1 MLLWT
6 DVLVSKSRE
15 IGSATYPSVMISIIL
30 LSFVALLV
38 GFYVLYRYHR
48 KRLQGFSQKPVAL
61 TDEWLAQ
68 QVRSAVDADNPLF
81 GRLFAGPVRDDYNW
95 VLLKEFN
102 HHLLWVCLQNARLGF
117 WTLSA
122 EGAPQ
127 WRIVQLHANS
137 LNHYLRKEE
146 SADRSGAENFG

>member
-1 MLLWT
+1 M
-6 DVLVSKSRE
+6 
-15 IGSATYPSVMISIIL
+15 
-30 LSFVALLV
+30 ALLV

-48 KRLQGFSQKPVAL
+48 KRVQGISQKPGTL

-68 QVRSAVDADNPLF
+68 QVRSAVTTDDPLF
-81 GRLFAGPVRDDYNW
+81 GRLFAGPVKDGHVW

-117 WTLSA
+117 WTLNA

-127 WRIVQLHANS
+127 WRILQLHVNS
-137 LNHYLRKEE
+137 LNQYLRKQESTKKE
-146 SADRSGAENFG
+146 SA

>member
-1 MLLWT
+1 MSA
-6 DVLVSKSRE
+6 SKSAE
-15 IGSATYPSVMISIIL
+15 IGSATYPSVMISIVL

-38 GFYVLYRYHR
+38 GFYLLYRYHR
-48 KRLQGFSQKPVAL
+48 KRAQGFSQKPVTL

-68 QVRSAVDADNPLF
+68 QVRSAVTTDNPLF
-81 GRLFAGPVRDDYNW
+81 GRLFAGPAKDGHVW

-117 WTLSA
+117 WTLNA

-127 WRIVQLHANS
+127 WRIIQLHVNS
-137 LNHYLRKEE
+137 LNQYLRKQEPTKKK
-146 SADRSGAENFG
+146 SA

>member
-1 MLLWT
+1 MLPGT
-6 DVLVSKSRE
+6 DVSASKSAE
-15 IGSATYPSVMISIIL
+15 ISSATYPSVMISIVL

-48 KRLQGFSQKPVAL
+48 KRVQGFSQKPVTL

-68 QVRSAVDADNPLF
+68 QVRSAVTTDNPLF
-81 GRLFAGPVRDDYNW
+81 GRLFAGPVKDGHVW

-117 WTLSA
+117 WTLNA

-127 WRIVQLHANS
+127 WRIIQLHVNS
-137 LNHYLRKEE
+137 LNQYLRKQE
-146 SADRSGAENFG
+146 STKKKSA

>member
-1 MLLWT
+1 MSA
-6 DVLVSKSRE
+6 SKSAE
-15 IGSATYPSVMISIIL
+15 IGSATYPSVMISIVL

-38 GFYVLYRYHR
+38 GFYLLYRYHR
-48 KRLQGFSQKPVAL
+48 KRAQGFSQKPVTL

-68 QVRSAVDADNPLF
+68 QVRSAVTTDNPLF
-81 GRLFAGPVRDDYNW
+81 GKLFAGPVKDGHVW

-117 WTLSA
+117 WTLNA

-127 WRIVQLHANS
+127 WRIMQLHVNS
-137 LNHYLRKEE
+137 LNQYLRKQE
-146 SADRSGAENFG
+146 STKKKSA